1 MKKSYFLVVLAHP
14 VFGRISRLKVPTFTL
29 HIGAALLALAGIA
42 GVGFF
47 SSYTRMLTKVSE
59 FNQMR
64 AEKEALEASYDDLR
78 QQVQEREIQLAS
90 LGSLASEVSIA
101 FGIKRDER
109 ADPSA
114 LLGAS
119 SIEANFDA
127 SRNQFDFLQSVR
139 LPSTGNTAMLSM
151 LSNTTPSIWPVRGRL
166 SSSFGTRRDP
176 FHGRGAFHGG
186 VDIDANSGTPIVAT
200 ADGIVLEAGW
210 SGGGHGNRVV
220 LMHGANGIKT
230 LYGHMTEVLATA
242 GQVVRRGEVI
252 GRTGST
258 GRSTGSH
265 LHYEVRYR
273 GTLVNPYKFMQKER
287 RQQIA
292 TLIAD

>member
-29 HIGAALLALAGIA
+29 HIGVALIALAAIA

-47 SSYTRMLTKVSE
+47 SSYTRMLTKVAE

-64 AEKEALEASYDDLR
+64 SEKEALEASYDDLR
-78 QQVQEREIQLAS
+78 RQVQEREVQLAS

-101 FGIKRDER
+101 FGIKRDEFV
-109 ADPSA
+109 DQSA
-114 LLGAS
+114 LLGADS
-119 SIEANFDA
+119 VEAGFDA

-139 LPSTGNTAMLSM
+139 LPSTGDTAMLSM

-166 SSSFGTRRDP
+166 SSSFGTRTDP

-186 VDIDANSGTPIVAT
+186 VDITAPAGRPIVAT
-200 ADGIVLEAGW
+200 ADGIVTEAGW

-220 LMHGANGIKT
+220 IMHGSNGLKT

-258 GRSTGSH
+258 GRSTASH
-265 LHYEVRYR
+265 VHYEVSYR
-273 GTLVNPYKFMQKER
+273 GTLVNPYKYMHKQRES
-287 RQQIA
+287 QIA